1 MHADISATVESA
13 ATSLHCLRRWWAIS
27 GLILFAAT
35 WKLWTPQDV
44 FPQVPLFRW
53 VGAVPVVVE
62 WLCCAIVLGSLAAA
76 VLDRWKRSPWL
87 AFATALGVLIL
98 IDQHRLQPWAWQLL
112 LMSCVFVSRNA
123 NTNRLLM
130 LLTISVYFWSAV
142 SKCDRLFFATHGQ
155 TLAEAL
161 FQSLG
166 VNTAPWPPAVKG
178 WLAVALPAGE
188 MLVALGLSWPRTR
201 RVALWSE
208 IGLHV
213 SLIMALGPFGLQ
225 HRPGVLFWNLAF
237 IGHDWLLFGHS
248 SRDRERAVNSR
259 CPTPSR
265 SRLGLS
271 RVTSGFAT
279 VLIVAASVWPLTEPL
294 GFCDHWLAW
303 SVYSTRTERVS
314 VTLSDEGLQDLPE
327 PVRRLTVDGE
337 LVLDRWSIEALDVPI
352 YPQWRF
358 QWGIVEWL
366 RRHAGEDHVL
376 EITLIRPASRLQRDF
391 QTQRIPGD
399 QFDERRNEFWL
410 NSRPR

>member
-1 MHADISATVESA
+1 M
-13 ATSLHCLRRWWAIS
+13 
-27 GLILFAAT
+27 LFAAT
-35 WKLWTPQDV
+35 CKLWTPQDV

-53 VGAVPVVVE
+53 GGAVPVVVE
-62 WLCCAIVLGSLAAA
+62 WLCCGIVLGSLAVA

-87 AFATALGVLIL
+87 TFATALAVLIL
-98 IDQHRLQPWAWQLL
+98 IDQHRLQPWVWQLL
-112 LMSCVFVSRNA
+112 LMSCVFASRTTSA
-123 NTNRLLM
+123 ARLLS
-130 LLTISVYFWSAV
+130 LLTISVYFWSAI
-142 SKCDRLFFATHGQ
+142 SKCDRLFFTTHGR

-166 VNTAPWPPAVKG
+166 VNAAAWPPAVKW
-178 WLAVALPAGE
+178 WLAVALPVGE

-201 RVALWSE
+201 RVAVWGA

-213 SLIMALGPFGLQ
+213 SLILALGPFGLQ
-225 HRPGVLFWNLAF
+225 HRPGVLLWNLAF
-237 IGHDWLLFGHS
+237 IGHDWLLFGYS
-248 SRDRERAVNSR
+248 NCDREGAVNSR
-259 CPTPSR
+259 CPALSR

-271 RVTSGFAT
+271 RVTTGFAT
-279 VLIVAASVWPLTEPL
+279 VLIVAASVWPLTAPL

-314 VTLSDEGLQDLPE
+314 VLLSDEGLQRLPE

-337 LVLDRWSIEALDVPI
+337 LALDRWSIEALDVPI

-376 EITLIRPASRLQRDF
+376 ETTLIQPASRVQRDF

-399 QFDERRNEFWL
+399 QFDEHRNEFWL
-410 NSRPR
+410 NAHSR